1 LHPSPTDEE
10 RTALEV
16 IDPQQ
21 LPFDPSALEARDEDK
36 SIFVGGLG
44 PLWKRLTASR

>member
-1 LHPSPTDEE
+1 
-10 RTALEV
+10 
-16 IDPQQ
+16 

-44 PLWKRLTASR
+44 ALWQRLTGSKSATPKARGAE